1 MQMHKYE
8 VTVKDRSGTVIYGPV
23 VLGGYRATDVSA
35 TVKKTH
41 PNWHRVTVRRV

>member
-8 VTVKDRSGTVIYGPV
+8 VTVKDRSEKVNDVPV
-23 VLGGYRATDVSA
+23 VLGGYRATEVSA

-41 PNWHRVTVRRV
+41 